1 MPLNL
6 TGITNH
12 NEYYSQHYLLALL
25 EGDLKDVL
33 ARWEQAAAEHPDSEA
48 HRPPPTNLG
57 SLSSPYFWLHNRLS
71 RLREP
76 EARLGEQTRWLA
88 EWLTALGY
96 TRRKPSGSVVR
107 GDSPRSQA
115 S

>member
-25 EGDLKDVL
+25 EEDLKDVL

-48 HRPPPTNLG
+48 HRPPPTKLR
-57 SLSSPYFWLHNRLS
+57 SLSSPYFRLHNRLS